1 MKKYSVSEVEEIL
14 NSIDG
19 IQPAEAP
26 LYTYSKI
33 RNRLASKS
41 ADVGNGFQIKPILV
55 IGMLLGC
62 MIINIWILSQQ
73 KQNGNNNTGNSA
85 IVDFSAEYGLNDS
98 YAN

>member
-1 MKKYSVSEVEEIL
+1 MKKFTVSEVEEIL
-14 NSIDG
+14 NSMDG

-26 LYTYSKI
+26 LYMYSKI
-33 RNRLASKS
+33 RNRLATKS
-41 ADVGNGFQIKPILV
+41 TDTGNSFQVKPLLV

-73 KQNGNNNTGNSA
+73 KQKINNTSNSS
-85 IVDFSAEYGLNDS
+85 IVDFSSEYGLNDS

>member
-26 LYTYSKI
+26 LYMYSKI
-33 RNRLASKS
+33 RNRLATKS
-41 ADVGNGFQIKPILV
+41 TDTGNSFQVKPLLV